1 MLIPALIGL
10 APNASEIGNNY
21 MDRYKHLHQMMLNA
35 PYVPAGEK
43 VTTASARDFIEK
55 RAALQ
60 GNPIPIAPG
69 VLKRAMPNQPPQQ
82 PRAVRPPK
90 FEDTM
95 LGHVI
100 GKGSLIGGPLLGLD
114 QLTAPVLGQMGQALR
129 NRIFSPFDRANMVE
143 EGASSFAKSVGSAL
157 GTSVVGLLGDLL
169 SKTVHAPSQMMQN
182 RAQQSVFETL
192 RKKDEVLSQADPQQL
207 LESYHTMA
215 RFAPTLATDMN
226 AVKTFLRESVLYGS
240 GPNVISIKQLVD
252 AEHAINPPPKV

>member
-1 MLIPALIGL
+1 MLIPAIVGL
-10 APNASEIGNNY
+10 APNASEIDDNY
-21 MDRYKHLHQMMLNA
+21 QKRYERLHQIMLNA

-43 VTTASARDFIEK
+43 VTTASARNFIEK

-60 GNPIPIAPG
+60 QDPSQGSPPSLMSRLMPFIA
-69 VLKRAMPNQPPQQ
+69 
-82 PRAVRPPK
+82 
-90 FEDTM
+90 
-95 LGHVI
+95 
-100 GKGSLIGGPLLGLD
+100 GKSSLMSGSLLGLD
-114 QLTAPVLGQMGQALR
+114 QLTGPVLGQIGESARRSL
-129 NRIFSPFDRANMVE
+129 FSPFTRANMVE
-143 EGASSFAKSVGSAL
+143 EGAKSFATSVGKAM
-157 GTSVVGLLGDLL
+157 GIGVVGLLGDLL
-169 SKTVHAPSQMMQN
+169 SKTVQAPSQMMQS

-252 AEHAINPPPKV
+252 AEHAINPPPKE